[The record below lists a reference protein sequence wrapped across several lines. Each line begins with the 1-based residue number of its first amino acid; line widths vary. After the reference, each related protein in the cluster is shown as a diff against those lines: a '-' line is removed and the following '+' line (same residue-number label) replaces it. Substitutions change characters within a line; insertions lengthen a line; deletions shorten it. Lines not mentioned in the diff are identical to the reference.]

1 MSVKAVKDELSVCDD
16 VILRGNRIL
25 IPSNV
30 RSKVL
35 ELALKGHQGIV
46 SCKQRLRPKMW
57 WPRLDQ
63 DFEGIC
69 KSCESSQLV
78 AGPC

>member
-35 ELALKGHQGIV
+35 ELALKCHQGIV
-46 SCKQRLRPKMW
+46 SCKQRLRSKMW

-63 DFEGIC
+63 DVEGIC
-69 KSCESSQLV
+69 KSCESCQLV
-78 AGPC
+78 AGLC